1 MTADK
6 TLKPSFED
14 AMDRWDRG
22 NNAGDGYAPDESTA
36 EMTPRQAAEAAG
48 MTDIEDYDEAHLDAV
63 LAWDAH
69 KWVVVANCNGPW
81 AVNVA
86 AQEVR

>member
-1 MTADK
+1 MDVTI
-6 TLKPSFED
+6 KPSHQD

-36 EMTPRQAAEAAG
+36 EMTAREAAEVAG
-48 MTDIEDYDEAHLDAV
+48 MTDIEDYEEANIDAV
-63 LAWDAH
+63 LAWDTY

-81 AVNVA
+81 AVDVA
-86 AQEVR
+86 VDEEVR

>member
-1 MTADK
+1 MKADL
-6 TLKPSFED
+6 TIKPSHED

-36 EMTPRQAAEAAG
+36 DMGVDEAAREAG
-48 MTDIEDYDEAHLDAV
+48 MTDIEWVGERDAV
-63 LAWDAH
+63 LAWDVY

-81 AVNVA
+81 AVDVA
-86 AQEVR
+86 TQEVR